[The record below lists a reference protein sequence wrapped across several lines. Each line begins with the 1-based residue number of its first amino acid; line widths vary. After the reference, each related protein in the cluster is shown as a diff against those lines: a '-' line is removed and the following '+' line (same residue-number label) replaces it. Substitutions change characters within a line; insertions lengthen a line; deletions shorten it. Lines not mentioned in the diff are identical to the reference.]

1 MNEKFYALPKEKQDR
16 IINAGYKVF
25 AKNSYKKSPVNEIA
39 LEADISKALLFFYF
53 KNKKELYLF
62 LLKTAEET
70 TSKALMESGAYGG
83 EDIFDIMYK
92 GLITKAKLMRQYPN
106 MGKFSIKAYY
116 EKDPDVAKDVLKI
129 IAPYKK
135 VETYNALPP
144 LDPAKFKEG
153 LDLEMM
159 YQDMFLASEGY
170 LWRLEQSDN
179 IDVDKIVEDY
189 KKIIDFW
196 KSIYLK

>member
-70 TSKALMESGAYGG
+70 TSKALMESGAYNGD
-83 EDIFDIMYK
+83 DIFDIMYK
-92 GLITKAKLMRQYPN
+92 GLITKTKLMKQYPN
-106 MGKFSIKAYY
+106 MSKFSIKAYY
-116 EKDPDVAKDVLKI
+116 EKDPDVAKEVLKI

-135 VETYNALPP
+135 VETYNALPQ
-144 LDPAKFKEG
+144 LDPSKFKDG
-153 LDLEMM
+153 LDLGMM

-170 LWRLEQSDN
+170 LWRLEQSDK
-179 IDVDKIVEDY
+179 IDVDKIVKDY
-189 KKIIDFW
+189 EKIIDFW